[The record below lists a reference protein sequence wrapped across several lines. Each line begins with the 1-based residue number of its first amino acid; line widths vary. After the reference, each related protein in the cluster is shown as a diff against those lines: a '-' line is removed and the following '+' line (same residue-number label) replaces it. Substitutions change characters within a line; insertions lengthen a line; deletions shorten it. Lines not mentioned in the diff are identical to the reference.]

1 MNIHSPL
8 ILQGKKHATGPQLV
22 MFALLVLPFLGT
34 VYALFD
40 AQKNGVSWFFPVLA
54 FVMYAYT
61 GLGITV
67 GFHRLFTHESFTAT
81 KALRWF
87 LGVGG
92 LMALQGTIATWCGKH
107 HTHHT
112 QSDKPGKD
120 PHTPYEYGYSWSG
133 LWKGFWHAHFGW
145 LLLDKPMEP
154 NATHSRLRGDHL
166 IATLD
171 RQVWFWIVMS
181 FALPTLA
188 GLVYTRTLEGA
199 WLGLLWGGAVRLF
212 VVQHVTWSVNSVC
225 HMWGRRPFKTRD
237 WSRDNW
243 IVAYLG
249 FGEGNHNGHHAFM
262 RSPCHNIDRPWLDI
276 SYVCIRFFE
285 AVGLASGS
293 RENLPPPETVEKL
306 RIE

>member
-1 MNIHSPL
+1 
-8 ILQGKKHATGPQLV
+8 

-34 VYALFD
+34 IYAFFD
-40 AQKNGVSWFFPVLA
+40 AQENGISWFFPVLA

-81 KALRWF
+81 KGLRWF

-107 HTHHT
+107 HTHHS

-145 LLLDKPMEP
+145 LLLDQPVEP
-154 NATHSRLRGDHL
+154 NATYSRLRGDHL

-171 RQVWFWIVMS
+171 RHVWFWVVMS

-276 SYVCIRFFE
+276 SYICIRFFE

-293 RENLPPPETVEKL
+293 RENLPPPETVEKM